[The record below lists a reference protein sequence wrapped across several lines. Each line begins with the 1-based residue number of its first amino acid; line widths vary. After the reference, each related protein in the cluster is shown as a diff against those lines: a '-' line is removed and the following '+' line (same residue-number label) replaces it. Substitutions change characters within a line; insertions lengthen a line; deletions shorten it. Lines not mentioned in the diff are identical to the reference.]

1 MVEELIPIFFF
12 MCVAGVLILRPV
24 TKKLGL
30 LIEAM
35 AKERMGQARPAAA
48 SLDEAHLERI
58 TIALERLNTRI
69 DRVDDRMNFMEH
81 LVEDRNRRQRLT
93 G

>member
-35 AKERMGQARPAAA
+35 AHERKAQVRAPREGV
-48 SLDEAHLERI
+48 DEAYLERI
-58 TIALERLNTRI
+58 TLALDRLNTRI
-69 DRVDDRMNFMEH
+69 DRVDDRIDFMEH

>member
-12 MCVAGVLILRPV
+12 ICVAGVLILRPV

-35 AKERMGQARPAAA
+35 AQERKAQLRAARDGI
-48 SLDEAHLERI
+48 DEAYMERI
-58 TIALERLNTRI
+58 TTALERLNNRI
-69 DRVDDRMNFMEH
+69 DRVDDRIDFMEH

>member
-1 MVEELIPIFFF
+1 MEELIPIFLF
-12 MCVAGVLILRPV
+12 MCIAGVLVLRPV

-35 AKERMGQARPAAA
+35 AKERMQTHGGGL
-48 SLDEAHLERI
+48 SEAQLERI
-58 TIALERLNTRI
+58 TGALERLNDRI
-69 DRVDDRMNFMEH
+69 DRVDDRISFMER
-81 LVEDRNRRQRLT
+81 LVEDRNRRQRIT

>member
-1 MVEELIPIFFF
+1 MEEFIPIFFF
-12 MCVAGVLILRPV
+12 MCVAGVLILRPIS
-24 TKKLGL
+24 KKLGL

-35 AKERMGQARPAAA
+35 AEERKSKLRPARDGI
-48 SLDEAHLERI
+48 DEAYIERI
-58 TIALERLNTRI
+58 TTALERLSNRI
-69 DRVDDRMNFMEH
+69 DRVDDRIDFMEH

>member
-1 MVEELIPIFFF
+1 MAEELIPIFFF

-35 AKERMGQARPAAA
+35 ARERMPATRRVDAFED
-48 SLDEAHLERI
+48 SQMERI
-58 TIALERLNTRI
+58 TVALERLNSRI
-69 DRVDDRMNFMEH
+69 DRVDDRMSFMER
-81 LVEDRNRRQRLT
+81 LVEDRNRQQRLT

>member
-1 MVEELIPIFFF
+1 MADELIPIFLF
-12 MCVAGVLILRPV
+12 MCIAGVMILRPV
-24 TKKLGL
+24 TRKLGL
-30 LIEAM
+30 LIEAL
-35 AKERMGQARPAAA
+35 AKERMAQTRQVA
-48 SLDEAHLERI
+48 SGLDETQLERI

>member
-1 MVEELIPIFFF
+1 MEELIPIFLF

-35 AKERMGQARPAAA
+35 AKERMSQSHGVRAG
-48 SLDEAHLERI
+48 LDETQLERI
-58 TIALERLNTRI
+58 TVALERLNTRI

>member
-35 AKERMGQARPAAA
+35 AQERKAQVRPARDI
-48 SLDEAHLERI
+48 DEATLERI
-58 TIALERLNTRI
+58 TVALERLNARI
-69 DRVDDRMNFMEH
+69 DRVDDRIDFMEH
-81 LVEDRNRRQRLT
+81 LVEDRNRRQRLKA
-93 G
+93 